1 MSLAKFG
8 RYQRTLDGASG
19 VILTGLGL
27 LLTASMLLV
36 GA

>member
-1 MSLAKFG
+1 MSLANLG
-8 RYQRTLDGASG
+8 RYQRALDRASG

-27 LLTASMLLV
+27 LLTASMVFV

>member
-1 MSLAKFG
+1 MSLATFG
-8 RYQRTLDGASG
+8 RYQRALDGASG

-27 LLTASMLLV
+27 LLSASMFLV